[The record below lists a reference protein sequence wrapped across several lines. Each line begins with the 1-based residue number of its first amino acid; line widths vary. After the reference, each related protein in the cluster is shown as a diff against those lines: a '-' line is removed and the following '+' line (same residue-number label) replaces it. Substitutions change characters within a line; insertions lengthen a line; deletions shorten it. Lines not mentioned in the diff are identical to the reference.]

1 MIVIKW
7 KISMKKIPIRK
18 STISNK
24 QFQPMLPT
32 LSTNL
37 LLAAATDFGTPL
49 YVYDAACIEYQYKEL
64 AHTFRRNDTRIF
76 YACKALS
83 NINILRIIQSLGG
96 GIDCV
101 SINEVKLALTAG
113 FTPDKII
120 FTPNSV
126 GMDEYFEAADLG
138 LNINIDNLFILE
150 AFGKHFGNSYPVIV
164 RLNPHIM
171 AGGNLKISTG
181 HVDSKFGIS
190 VDQIDEIKNIV
201 DATGI
206 EIKGLHIHTGSEIKD
221 IEVYVKGLHIVLE
234 LTKNFPTI
242 SVVDLGGG
250 FKVPYKPSEQGTD
263 METLGEKVAEAF
275 ALHQSSTGK
284 SFQLWFEPGKYL
296 VSQSGYFIVSSS
308 VLKHSP
314 TRSFVG
320 VNSGFN
326 HLIRPMFY
334 DAYHEIINISNL
346 DGVMKTYNVVGNICE
361 TDTFAWDRQL
371 SEVSPNDFLLFKNA
385 GAYGF
390 EMSSRFNSRARPAEV
405 LVVDGQIKLIR
416 RRETFDDIMSGQI
429 I

>member
-1 MIVIKW
+1 MH
-7 KISMKKIPIRK
+7 
-18 STISNK
+18 
-24 QFQPMLPT
+24 PT
-32 LSTNL
+32 LSNNQL
-37 LLAAATDFGTPL
+37 LNAATEFGTPL
-49 YVYDAACIEYQYKEL
+49 YIYDAACIEHQYKNL
-64 AHTFRRNDTRIF
+64 ADAFRRNDTRIF
-76 YACKALS
+76 YACKALT
-83 NINILRIIQSLGG
+83 NVNILRIVQSLGG

-101 SINEVKLALTAG
+101 SINEVKLAFTAG

-126 GMDEYFEAADLG
+126 GMDEYLEATDLG
-138 LNINIDNLFILE
+138 LNINIDNLSILE
-150 AFGKHFGNSYPVIV
+150 SFGKYFGNTYPVIV

-171 AGGNLKISTG
+171 AGGNIKISTG

-190 VDQIDEIKNIV
+190 VDQIDEIKKIV

-221 IEVYVKGLHIVLE
+221 IEVYVKGLNIVLE

-250 FKVPYKPSEQGTD
+250 FKVPYNPNDQGTD

-275 ALHQSSTGK
+275 AAHQSSTGK
-284 SFQLWFEPGKYL
+284 SFQVWFEPGKYL
-296 VSQSGYFIVSSS
+296 VSQCGYFIVRAN

-314 TRSFVG
+314 ARSFVG

-334 DAYHEIINISNL
+334 DAYHEIINISNPNGAL
-346 DGVMKTYNVVGNICE
+346 KTYNVVGNICE

-371 SEVSPNDFLLFKNA
+371 NEVSINDLLLFNNA

-405 LVVDGQIKLIR
+405 LVTDGEMKIIR
-416 RRETFDDIMSGQI
+416 RRETFEDILNGQI